1 MTPRELYAELKKAQY
16 DSRPYDRLTELGDN
30 MEIVEEV
37 INDYWRERFLVNHGD
52 GTAYELMDRSLRL
65 TFLTEKDVDWES
77 VRTLEN
83 NRNAYS
89 FSAYY
94 QRFAVEK
101 FKDGV
106 ALVEWT
112 LYPDGRYFMDEDGY
126 GMEDNDESV
135 LYGFIDTHA
144 NVVIP
149 FQARS
154 WKELEKRRSE
164 AVRIAKELNAK
175 KCYK

>member
-1 MTPRELYAELKKAQY
+1 MTPRELYVELKKAQY
-16 DSRPYDRLTELGDN
+16 DSRPYDRLTGMGN
-30 MEIVEEV
+30 SMEIVEEV
-37 INDYWRERFLVNHGD
+37 IDGYWRERFLINNAEK
-52 GTAYELMDRSLRL
+52 TAYELMDRSLHL

-94 QRFAVEK
+94 QRFVVEK
-101 FKDGV
+101 FKEGV

-135 LYGFIDTHA
+135 LYGFIDTRA

-149 FQARS
+149 FQAKS
-154 WKELEKRRSE
+154 WKELEKQRSE
-164 AVRIAKELNAK
+164 AVRIAKELCAEN
-175 KCYK
+175 